1 MEHLNYLVEI
11 LNQHNIK
18 GYLVGGI
25 IRDYLLEREIKDI
38 DVAINDKVRII
49 ARKFADL
56 VTGGFV
62 VLDKKRDTYRVVTE
76 ELNYDLAPIIGD
88 SIYEDLLGRDFTIN
102 ALASDIDGI
111 DLDKD
116 RGLSGEIIDPTGGRS
131 DLKEKTIRAINKE
144 TFKEDPLRLLRGVR
158 FRAELNFTIN
168 SKTEELM
175 QKDSQLI
182 TEVAS
187 ERIKEELLKIA
198 AADKAADN
206 LEYLEKKSGL
216 LSYLIPEIKMM
227 KKIGKCKYHKEDVWT
242 HSLYTVEQ
250 LEELLR
256 DVFWSKQVSNDQI
269 PLLKL
274 AALFH
279 DIGKLWTEEMIDGEV
294 HFYGHH
300 KEGAKKIVPILR
312 QLTFSR
318 RKIKYIKRLIRYHM
332 RPLSL
337 YSADN
342 LTQKG
347 KYRFFRAAKGVVG
360 DVCLLAAAD
369 ILATKLWNERRE
381 EIADNLDF
389 IKELISDTEKMKK
402 RTSKL
407 LLTGYD
413 VMELLNI
420 EEGPQVGRILDKI
433 REAQAQGKIENR
445 TEAVEYLKKLKN
457 KFNYTEVIH
466 RKSD

>member
-1 MEHLNYLVEI
+1 M
-11 LNQHNIK
+11 
-18 GYLVGGI
+18 
-25 IRDYLLEREIKDI
+25 
-38 DVAINDKVRII
+38 
-49 ARKFADL
+49 
-56 VTGGFV
+56 
-62 VLDKKRDTYRVVTE
+62 
-76 ELNYDLAPIIGD
+76 
-88 SIYEDLLGRDFTIN
+88 
-102 ALASDIDGI
+102 
-111 DLDKD
+111 
-116 RGLSGEIIDPTGGRS
+116 
-131 DLKEKTIRAINKE
+131 
-144 TFKEDPLRLLRGVR
+144 
-158 FRAELNFTIN
+158 
-168 SKTEELM
+168 
-175 QKDSQLI
+175 
-182 TEVAS
+182 
-187 ERIKEELLKIA
+187 
-198 AADKAADN
+198 
-206 LEYLEKKSGL
+206 
-216 LSYLIPEIKMM
+216 
-227 KKIGKCKYHKEDVWT
+227 
-242 HSLYTVEQ
+242 
-250 LEELLR
+250 LR

-445 TEAVEYLKKLKN
+445 TEAVEYLKN
-457 KFNYTEVIH
+457 
-466 RKSD
+466 

>member
-227 KKIGKCKYHKEDVWT
+227 KK
-242 HSLYTVEQ
+242 
-250 LEELLR
+250 
-256 DVFWSKQVSNDQI
+256 
-269 PLLKL
+269 
-274 AALFH
+274 
-279 DIGKLWTEEMIDGEV
+279 
-294 HFYGHH
+294 
-300 KEGAKKIVPILR
+300 
-312 QLTFSR
+312 
-318 RKIKYIKRLIRYHM
+318 
-332 RPLSL
+332 
-337 YSADN
+337 
-342 LTQKG
+342 
-347 KYRFFRAAKGVVG
+347 
-360 DVCLLAAAD
+360 
-369 ILATKLWNERRE
+369 
-381 EIADNLDF
+381 
-389 IKELISDTEKMKK
+389 
-402 RTSKL
+402 
-407 LLTGYD
+407 
-413 VMELLNI
+413 
-420 EEGPQVGRILDKI
+420 
-433 REAQAQGKIENR
+433 
-445 TEAVEYLKKLKN
+445 
-457 KFNYTEVIH
+457 
-466 RKSD
+466 